1 MLGHVHDHVL
11 SCGSGH
17 AGWQNDATLL
27 LPKNCFSVLAIEHDR
42 YHVVLHNLNK
52 QSMKTWISWST
63 IYFYSRTF
71 SANENINEKL
81 NKRNINKVMSHHPPA
96 PPRPAAPPPTHT
108 HIGFLSLL

>member
-27 LPKNCFSVLAIEHDR
+27 LPKICFSVIEHDR
-42 YHVVLHNLNK
+42 YHVVLHSLNK
-52 QSMKTWISWST
+52 ENMKTWISWST
-63 IYFYSRTF
+63 INFYLRTL

-81 NKRNINKVMSHHPPA
+81 NKKKY
-96 PPRPAAPPPTHT
+96 
-108 HIGFLSLL
+108 